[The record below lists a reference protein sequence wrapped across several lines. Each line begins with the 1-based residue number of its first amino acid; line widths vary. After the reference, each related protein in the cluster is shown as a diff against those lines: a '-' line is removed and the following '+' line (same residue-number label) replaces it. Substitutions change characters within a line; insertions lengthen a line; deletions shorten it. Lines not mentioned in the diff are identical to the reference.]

1 MKMYRLTLLLTALCS
16 QLLTAE
22 VSPVTLVT
30 GRGDG
35 TPTGIPSSYTVP
47 TDKVLILESVQYQI
61 VGGSLGTPDDLNV
74 QIIETFDNASS
85 VRRSVFFNLGPNR
98 AFQQHSF
105 DSPVRLK
112 AGSSLRSSRIEGF
125 YIWRGLLVDTADLFA
140 QLDVELK
147 NTSVKDGKLMA
158 EAKVSS
164 PRPHK
169 LMIES
174 STDLDTFAKA
184 SNAIVTLTA
193 DPSTSE
199 VSVPTDG
206 DTKKFIKATA
216 QVRC

>member
-1 MKMYRLTLLLTALCS
+1 MYRLTLLLTALCS

-22 VSPVTLVT
+22 VAPVTLVT

-47 TDKVLILESVQYQI
+47 ADKVLILESVQYQI

-74 QIIETFDNASS
+74 QIIETFDNAPS

-98 AFQQHSF
+98 HSF

-169 LMIES
+169 LIIES

-193 DPSTSE
+193 APSTSE

-216 QVRC
+216 QVRR